1 LFCPADLHGKSIQ
14 NEVAMSGSLLPGKP
28 SATVHS
34 DATGVAA
41 TTAAGTS
48 LGSTGLAVPPEP
60 AASPIARLLSACR
73 RFAWLIVL
81 IAALGTA
88 ASIIATRFQKP
99 VYVVTGTLWIEHGRG
114 PRGPIQAPGLL
125 DSFSWDELLRTYTV
139 LDPVVEQ
146 MKLYLRPGKAA
157 TQAMFEGFELAERYA
172 PGTYTVTVD
181 DPGAE
186 FSVKNASG
194 TIVSTGR
201 VTDSVGKELGFKWLP
216 GPAHLKPKSKFAFS
230 VVTPRDASM
239 ELNSQLAL
247 RTSLEGTFLTL
258 QLTGSNPVRIA
269 ATMNAL
275 QKQFVDVAA
284 DLKKRKLR
292 ELTLLLGEQERQ
304 QEIKLREAEQALENF
319 RIKTITLPREDGP
332 VVPGLQMTTGSAYG
346 KYFQERV
353 NLESIRQDRK
363 AIEDVLDR
371 LQGGATTVD
380 AFILIPAVRAAPDL
394 SRVLTELSSADASLR
409 ALLAKY
415 TEEYGPVKDL
425 QASILTMRTVTV
437 PAYARALVNQ
447 LKIEESKLESR
458 IATSGGE
465 LKGIPMRAITEGRL
479 QRDKHAAEV
488 LYGNLQNRFEEA
500 KLAEISAIPDVSIL
514 DGAKPPTRPRKDQK
528 SRLILMGIAGS
539 LALGVGLAF
548 LLDRLDRR
556 FRYPEQ
562 ASHELGLSILGAIP
576 VIPHGRNGRTVPPD
590 KLAQVVESFRSVRL
604 NLAHTFEAPAPICFT
619 ISSPSPGDGKSLI
632 AANLALS
639 FAEAGYRTL
648 LVDGDIRRGEL
659 HRTFGTDRRP
669 GLLDYLTSGGDVDGF
684 LRPTTHG
691 RLTLLPC
698 GTRHQHGPEL
708 LGSARMAELI
718 ALLKGRFEVLLVD
731 SPPLGAGIDPFVLGT
746 HTGSMLLV
754 LRSGET
760 DRQMAEA
767 KLRILDRLPV
777 RMLGAILNH
786 IDSGSGAYK
795 YYSYSYGYASENE
808 AGTTEEVQS
817 LVEEV
822 PARER

>member
-1 LFCPADLHGKSIQ
+1 
-14 NEVAMSGSLLPGKP
+14 MSGSLLPGKP
-28 SATVHS
+28 AATVHT
-34 DATGVAA
+34 DATGLSTVNPAA
-41 TTAAGTS
+41 TALGAALPGTA
-48 LGSTGLAVPPEP
+48 EP
-60 AASPIARLLSACR
+60 AASPIARLLAACR
-73 RFAWLIVL
+73 RFAWLIIL
-81 IAALGTA
+81 IAAVGTA
-88 ASIIATRFQKP
+88 GSVVATRFLKP
-99 VYVVTGTLWIEHGRG
+99 VYSVVGTLWIEQGRG
-114 PRGPIQAPGLL
+114 ARGPIQAPGLL
-125 DSFSWDELLRTYTV
+125 DTFSWDELLRTYTV

-146 MKLYLRPGKAA
+146 MKLYLRPGKGAS
-157 TQAMFEGFELAERYA
+157 QSMFEGFELAERYA
-172 PGTYTVTVD
+172 PGTYNVAVD
-181 DPGAE
+181 QAGAQ

-201 VTDSVGKELGFKWLP
+201 VTDSVGRELGFKWLP
-216 GPAHLKPKSKFAFS
+216 GPAHLKPESKFVFT

-239 ELNSQLAL
+239 ELNGQLGA

-258 QLTGSNPVRIA
+258 TLSGPSAERIS

-275 QKQFVDVAA
+275 QKQFVEVAA

-292 ELTLLLGEQERQ
+292 ELTLLLAEQEKQ
-304 QEIKLREAEQALENF
+304 QEGKLREAEQALESF
-319 RIKTITLPREDGP
+319 RINTITLPREDGP
-332 VVPGLQMTTGSAYG
+332 VVPGLQMTTSSAYG

-353 NLESIRQDRK
+353 NLEGLRQDRL
-363 AIEDVLDR
+363 AIEDVLAK
-371 LQGGATTVD
+371 LPGGGVTVD
-380 AFILIPAVRAAPDL
+380 AFVLIPAVRSAPDL
-394 SRVLTELSSADASLR
+394 SRVLGELSAADASLR
-409 ALLAKY
+409 ALLTKY
-415 TEEYGPVKDL
+415 TDLHKEVIELKD
-425 QASILTMRTVTV
+425 QINTMKTVTV
-437 PAYARALVNQ
+437 PNYARALVAQ
-447 LKIEESKLESR
+447 LKNEESKLEQR
-458 IATSGGE
+458 IAASGGD
-465 LKGIPMRAITEGRL
+465 LKGIPMRSITEGRL
-479 QRDKHAAEV
+479 QRDKASAEQ
-488 LYGNLQNRFEEA
+488 LYGNLKNRYEEA
-500 KLAEISAIPDVSIL
+500 KLAEISAIPDVSVL
-514 DGAKPPTRPRKDQK
+514 DEAKPPTRPRGNQK
-528 SRLILMGIAGS
+528 SKIILMGIAGS
-539 LALGVGLAF
+539 LALGIGLAV

-562 ASHELGLSILGAIP
+562 ASQELGLSILGAIP
-576 VIPHGRNGRTVPPD
+576 VVPRGRNGRPVPAD
-590 KLAQVVESFRSVRL
+590 KLAQVVEAFRSVRL
-604 NLAHTFEAPAPICFT
+604 NLSHTFEAPSTICFT

-669 GLLDYLTSGGDVDGF
+669 GLLDYLISGGNIDTF

-718 ALLKGRFEVLLVD
+718 TLLKGRYEVVIVD

-786 IDSGSGAYK
+786 IDSGTGAYK
-795 YYSYSYGYASENE
+795 YYSYSYGYASESE
-808 AGTTEEVQS
+808 DSPAEIQGE
-817 LVEEV
+817 VEEV
-822 PARER
+822 PANER

>member
-1 LFCPADLHGKSIQ
+1 
-14 NEVAMSGSLLPGKP
+14 MSGSLLPGQP
-28 SATVHS
+28 SSTVHT
-34 DATGVAA
+34 DVTALTAANTVGTGVGPAGLPA
-41 TTAAGTS
+41 TS
-48 LGSTGLAVPPEP
+48 EP
-60 AASPIARLLSACR
+60 AGSPIARMLSACR
-73 RFAWLIVL
+73 RFAWLIIL
-81 IAALGTA
+81 ITVVGSAAA
-88 ASIIATRFQKP
+88 IIATRFITP
-99 VYVVTGTLWIEHGRG
+99 VYTVNTMLWIEQSGG
-114 PRGPIQAPGLL
+114 KAQGPIQAPGLL
-125 DSFSWDELLRTYTV
+125 NTFSYDELLRTYTV

-146 MKLYLRPGKAA
+146 MKLYLRPGRGA
-157 TQAMFEGFELAERYA
+157 TQAMMDGFELAERYA
-172 PGTYTVTVD
+172 PGTYSVTVD
-181 DPGAE
+181 EAGAE
-186 FSVKNASG
+186 FKVKNASG

-201 VTDSVGKELGFKWLP
+201 VTDSVGRELGFKWQP
-216 GPAHLKPKSKFAFS
+216 GPAHLKPSAKLTFT
-230 VVTPRDASM
+230 VVTPRDASL
-239 ELNSQLAL
+239 ELNEQLTA
-247 RTSLEGTFLTL
+247 RTSMEGTFLTL
-258 QLTGSNPVRIA
+258 TLTGSNPDRIA

-275 QKQFVDVAA
+275 QKQFVAVAA

-292 ELTLLLGEQERQ
+292 ELTLLLAEQEQ
-304 QEIKLREAEQALENF
+304 QQDAKLKAAEASLESF
-319 RIKTITLPREDGP
+319 RIATVTLPREDGP
-332 VVPGLQMTTGSAYG
+332 VVPGLTMTTSSAYG

-353 NLESIRQDRK
+353 NLEAIRQDRK
-363 AIEDVLDR
+363 AIEDVLGR
-371 LQGGATTVD
+371 LEEGGATVD
-380 AFILIPAVRAAPDL
+380 AFMLIPALRAAPDL
-394 SRVLTELSSADASLR
+394 SKVLTELSAADASLR
-409 ALLAKY
+409 ALRTKY
-415 TEEYGPVKDL
+415 TDEYGPVKDL
-425 QASILTMRTVTV
+425 QASIQTMRTVTV
-437 PAYARALVNQ
+437 PAYARALVSQ
-447 LKIEESKLESR
+447 LKVEEAKLEAR
-458 IATSGGE
+458 IATAGGE

-479 QRDKHAAEV
+479 KRDKLAAER
-488 LYGNLQNRFEEA
+488 LFGNLQSRYEEA

-514 DGAKPPTRPRKDQK
+514 NEAKPPTRPRKSQK
-528 SRLILMGIAGS
+528 SRIILMGIAGS

-576 VIPHGRNGRTVPPD
+576 VVPHARNGRQVQPD
-590 KLAQVVESFRSVRL
+590 KLAQVVEAFRSVRL
-604 NLAHTFEAPAPICFT
+604 NLAHTFETPATICFT

-648 LVDGDIRRGEL
+648 LIDGDIRRGEL

-669 GLLDYLTSGGDVDGF
+669 GLLDYLIAGGNIDGF

-718 ALLKGRFEVLLVD
+718 TLLKGRFEVVLVD

-786 IDSGSGAYK
+786 IDSGTGAYK
-795 YYSYSYGYASENE
+795 YYSYSYGYAAENE
-808 AGTTEEVQS
+808 AGATEEVQS